1 MCSLK
6 QPKPQKYT
14 EAAQALHSQ
23 AKGPIIGLLP
33 LVDTEKESY
42 WMLPGYMEGIIQ
54 AGGLPVML
62 PLTDNPQLLNQLAE
76 TADGFLFTG
85 GHDISPSLYGEKPIP
100 QCGESVQLRDN
111 MEKLLLK
118 TVLKLNK
125 PVLGICRGIQLI
137 NAVLGGTLYQNL
149 PTQCNS
155 TTEHHQRPPYDIPI
169 HTVTLDT
176 ESPLYSLLKT
186 EQLEVNSY
194 HHQAIKD
201 LAPPLSAMACSP
213 DGLVEAVYMRN
224 KKFVWAVQWHPEFSY
239 KSNQSS
245 QLIFKEFVIHS
256 SLSP

>member
-1 MCSLK
+1 MNSFKKLK
-6 QPKPQKYT
+6 PKKSS
-14 EAAQALHSQ
+14 ECVQALQNQ
-23 AKGPIIGLLP
+23 AKRPIIGLLP

-62 PLTDNPQLLNQLAE
+62 PLSDNPQLINQLAE

-100 QCGESVQLRDN
+100 PCGESVLLRDN

-118 TVLKLNK
+118 KALELNK

-137 NAVLGGTLYQNL
+137 NAVLGGTLYQDL
-149 PTQCNS
+149 PTQYSSN
-155 TTEHHQRPPYDIPI
+155 TEHHQSPPYDIPV

-176 ESPLYSLLKT
+176 RSPLYSLLGA

-201 LAPPLSAMACSP
+201 LAPPLSAMAYSP
-213 DGLVEAVYMRN
+213 DGLVEAVYMKG
-224 KKFVWAVQWHPEFSY
+224 KKFLWAVQWHPEFSY

-245 QLIFKEFVIHS
+245 QLIFKKFVS
-256 SLSP
+256 QCC

>member
-1 MCSLK
+1 MNSFKKL
-6 QPKPQKYT
+6 KPQKSS
-14 EAAQALHSQ
+14 ECVQALQNQS
-23 AKGPIIGLLP
+23 KRPIIGLLP

-62 PLTDNPQLLNQLAE
+62 PLSDNPQLINQLAE

-85 GHDISPSLYGEKPIP
+85 GHDVSPELYGEKPIA
-100 QCGESVQLRDN
+100 QCGESVLLRDN

-118 TVLKLNK
+118 KTLELNK

-137 NAVLGGTLYQNL
+137 NAVLGGTLYQDL
-149 PTQCNS
+149 PTQYSSN
-155 TTEHHQRPPYDIPI
+155 TEHHQSPPYDIPI

-176 ESPLYSLLKT
+176 ESPLYSLLGA

-201 LAPPLSAMACSP
+201 LAPPLSAMAYSP
-213 DGLVEAVYMRN
+213 DGLVEAVYMKG
-224 KKFVWAVQWHPEFSY
+224 KKFLWAVQWHPEFSY
-239 KSNQSS
+239 KSSQSS
-245 QLIFKEFVIHS
+245 QLIFKKFVS
-256 SLSP
+256 QCC